1 MRLYTTGELAS
12 YFRVSKSY
20 ILRLRKEGKLPH
32 YKISNLHYRYDIE
45 EVKKLFRGE
54 K

>member
-32 YKISNLHYRYDIE
+32 YKISCI
-45 EVKKLFRGE
+45 VSFGE
-54 K
+54 LPGDSGFL